1 MVKKALTRDNK
12 PIKELKVYCKI
23 NKRINLQTHK
33 KLKIENEKILKT
45 LKFKKVWIWK
55 VCFIIIYL
63 SIFLKKYQRAN
74 KKPQIKLLSSLI
86 TYNNKLIIFI
96 VNYNKTSEL

>member
-45 LKFKKVWIWK
+45 LKFKKV
-55 VCFIIIYL
+55 
-63 SIFLKKYQRAN
+63 
-74 KKPQIKLLSSLI
+74 
-86 TYNNKLIIFI
+86 
-96 VNYNKTSEL
+96 